1 MTRYAVGIEYS
12 GAAYCGWQRQSHCD
26 AIQNHLEAALGYVA
40 DEAIELTCAGRTD
53 AGVHAIEQI
62 AHFDSAAERELRAWV
77 MGANCRMP
85 RDIRIKWVKAVNDD
99 FHARYSAEARAYR
112 YLILNAA
119 VPSAIFNQTCAW
131 DYRPL
136 DQQKMHNCAQ
146 MLRGEHDFSAFRA
159 AGCQAKSVHRNVQ
172 DIAVSRQG
180 NMVLIDIRANAFL

>member
-1 MTRYAVGIEYS
+1 
-12 GAAYCGWQRQSHCD
+12 
-26 AIQNHLEAALGYVA
+26 
-40 DEAIELTCAGRTD
+40 
-53 AGVHAIEQI
+53 
-62 AHFDSAAERELRAWV
+62 
-77 MGANCRMP
+77 MP

-136 DQQKMHNCAQ
+136 DQQKMHDCAQ
-146 MLRGEHDFSAFRA
+146 MLRGENDFSAFRA

-172 DIAVSRQG
+172 DIAVSRRG
-180 NMVLIDIRANAFL
+180 NMVLIDIRANAFLYHMVRNIAGSLIKVGSGEEDQQWFQQVFESRDRRLAAMTAPACGLYFVRAFYPESFALDSQAVEPILFQQ